1 MKNSTIRISELT
13 NRAKDYL
20 QSLDYHASTIQRYC
34 RVWNKLILHSE
45 QAGIIYYSYDSCY
58 AILCNTYGIKGG
70 EKQTSQQAFCL
81 RTLKLMDE
89 IYQQKEVTRCH
100 KLSGIHVADCFSGF
114 LGNYLRYQES
124 LGIKVK
130 TVRCKSIQ
138 MTRFLN
144 YLHTRGLDDFRLLN
158 ADMILSYVKELN
170 DIYMRNTVSGILF
183 TLRNFLVFLYDSG
196 LTDTPFQQLFP
207 VIISNKLERVP
218 SYYHEDEIKKVL
230 EAVDRDIAIG
240 KRDYLVLVLA
250 IQLGIR
256 AGDIRMMRLDY
267 VYWNKRTI
275 EFVQQKTGNPIQLPL
290 PENIKYALIEY
301 LRESRPKSESPYI
314 FLRHRAPYEPYEKS
328 NVFHY
333 VITKYLD
340 AAGINISNRRHGL
353 HSMRHS
359 LASSLLKNNTP
370 YPVITGILGHEST
383 AATRLY
389 LNIDIGELRS
399 VALDVPYEG

>member
-13 NRAKDYL
+13 NKAKNYL

-34 RVWNKLILHSE
+34 RVWKKLILHSG

-58 AILCNTYGIKGG
+58 STLCSIYGIKGG
-70 EKQTSQQAFCL
+70 EKQTSQQIFCL
-81 RTLKLMDE
+81 RTLKLIDE
-89 IYQQKEVTRCH
+89 IYRKKEVKRCH
-100 KLSGIHVADCFSGF
+100 KLPGIQVADCFSGI

-130 TVRCKSIQ
+130 TVQCKSIQ

-144 YLHTRGLDDFRLLN
+144 YLHTHGLDDFKLLN
-158 ADMILSYVKELN
+158 SDMILSYVKELN

-183 TLRNFLVFLYDSG
+183 TFRNFLGFLYDSG
-196 LTDTPFQQLFP
+196 LTDAPFQQLFP

-218 SYYHEDEIKKVL
+218 SYYHEDEIKNVL
-230 EAVDRDIAIG
+230 ETVDRDIAIG

-250 IQLGIR
+250 VQLGIR

-267 VYWNKRTI
+267 VHWDKRTI

-290 PENIKYALIEY
+290 PENVKYALIEY

-340 AAGINISNRRHGL
+340 AAGINTSNRRHGL

-399 VALDVPYEG
+399 VALDVPYER

>member
-1 MKNSTIRISELT
+1 
-13 NRAKDYL
+13 
-20 QSLDYHASTIQRYC
+20 
-34 RVWNKLILHSE
+34 
-45 QAGIIYYSYDSCY
+45 
-58 AILCNTYGIKGG
+58 
-70 EKQTSQQAFCL
+70 
-81 RTLKLMDE
+81 MDE
-89 IYQQKEVTRCH
+89 IYQQKEVKRCH
-100 KLSGIHVADCFSGF
+100 KLPGIQVADCFSEI
-114 LGNYLRYQES
+114 LDNYLRNQES

-144 YLHTRGLDDFRLLN
+144 YLYTHGIDDIGLLE
-158 ADMILSYVKELN
+158 ADMILSFVKELN

-230 EAVDRDIAIG
+230 ETVDRDIAIG

-256 AGDIRMMRLDY
+256 AGDIRMMKFDY
-267 VYWNKRTI
+267 VHWDKRTI

-290 PENIKYALIEY
+290 PENVKYALIEY

-314 FLRHRAPYEPYEKS
+314 FLRHRAPYEPYEKA

-340 AAGINISNRRHGL
+340 AAGIDTSGRRHGL

-383 AATRLY
+383 AATRFY